1 MSEIQSGDSGAGEN
15 GTGASKRSPLKLAI
29 GAVMVIGVAAILY
42 VIAAASFKPS
52 GPASL
57 DEFKRAS
64 LIKLDV
70 PASPRAAPGTTFF
83 DEAGKPVTLADFKGQ
98 VVVMNLWATWCPP
111 CKKEMPT
118 LAKLQSVYAT
128 QPLKVV
134 AVSVDRE
141 SDLNLAQAEMAAN
154 APLKLY
160 RDPSYKISFDLE
172 PRAAGYPTTVIYDRQ
187 GRERARLSGEADW
200 ASPEARGLVE
210 QLLAEK

>member
-1 MSEIQSGDSGAGEN
+1 MSEVQSDGN
-15 GTGASKRSPLKLAI
+15 GTGAPKRNLLKWAI
-29 GAVMVIGVAAILY
+29 GGAMLIGVAAVLY
-42 VIAAASFKPS
+42 VMVAASFKSS
-52 GPASL
+52 GPANL
-57 DEFKRAS
+57 NEFKRGS
-64 LIKLDV
+64 LAKLEV
-70 PASPRAAPGTTFF
+70 PAEPRAAPGTTFF

-98 VVVMNLWATWCPP
+98 VVVMNLWATWCAP

-118 LAKLQSVYAT
+118 LAKLAAAYAV

-134 AVSVDRE
+134 AVSVDRD

-172 PRAAGYPTTVIYDRQ
+172 PRAQGYPTTVVYDKQ

-200 ASPEARGLVE
+200 SSPEARALVE
-210 QLLAEK
+210 TLLAE